1 MKYKIDICSPKVR
14 FPEFK
19 NSETW
24 KKKKLIDTIKK
35 IIDFRGRTPKKLG
48 MNWSTTGYLALSALN
63 VKNGYI
69 DYSKDKYYGN
79 DDLYNKW
86 MNGNDLYKGQVI
98 FTTEA
103 PMGNIVQIPD
113 NNKYILSQ
121 RVIAF
126 CVKNDAITD
135 SFLALSLKSPFVFSQ
150 LISLSSG
157 GTAQGISQ
165 KSLSSVTIYLPSNL
179 IEQQKISD
187 CLSSLD
193 ELIEA
198 HEQKLD
204 VLRQHKKGLMQ
215 RLFPAEGETT
225 SRWRF
230 PEFRNDAKWKENI
243 ISDICSVSTGK
254 SNTQDKVNDGPYPF
268 YVRSATIERSTK
280 YLYDEEAVITVGDG
294 VGTGKI
300 YHYINGKYDL
310 HQRCYRL
317 FNFKN
322 ILGKFLFYF
331 FSIHFYKRFSKMTA
345 KNSVDSI
352 RLNMI
357 KEMPIFVPS
366 LPEQQKIADCLTSLD
381 ERIEA
386 QGEKIA
392 TLKEHKKG
400 LMQQLF
406 PSL

>member
-165 KSLSSVTIYLPSNL
+165 KSLSSVTIYLPRNL

-357 KEMPIFVPS
+357 TEMPIFVPS

>member
-357 KEMPIFVPS
+357 TEMPIFVPS